1 MIGRLYIN
9 GQEVDLNEAV
19 PFPLN
24 FSIADVRNPE
34 KRKRNFSKTLALPGT
49 ANNRDIFASARMLSI
64 ADLDGVTGFQFDPT
78 VRTPAEYYRGNLR
91 IFSGLCELQDVERVG
106 DMFTFNINLLSS
118 FVDLF
123 QSLGNLKVNELGWDE
138 YDHTLGYGFIED
150 SWDTEIIKNGSPVA
164 NFSGGVPLGFG
175 YLYGLANW
183 GYNQF
188 DTIFKT
194 TDVILQVY
202 AKEIWDKCFARVG
215 LTYSSTFI
223 NSELFRRIVIGWE
236 GGSKIGISATEAAA
250 RNVDFDAAT
259 VRNGTFNTTSTV
271 SFSNITGRWRAQ
283 YILNNLISWPAAS
296 ITVNNDPINQ
306 YQSATK
312 SITVGRKG
320 KYRLLVTG
328 KLGGSWAFNTSTD
341 WTIYAPSVANTF
353 LNILF
358 EVQKNNWPQTVNQI
372 QLIHGGAAAYTTFA
386 GTLDFDCEVGDI
398 ISFKILSFVNISFVE
413 WTGSQISPTFDIA
426 LDNDGSDLNINL
438 VALDTPL
445 TDGDTVN
452 VSRFVTE
459 MKAVDFMKSII
470 TMFNLYITEPNE
482 QGVCAVAPLEDFYS
496 GNLPR
501 KRMRSQV
508 DYSRP
513 QKIIPTSEIEGKIY
527 AFRWKEDADFYNARH
542 RELYGNGYGNYEY
555 EVQSTFQ
562 QGERV
567 YGVAFAQSIP
577 VEYQQGGFI
586 LPQIIKYDATTGLV
600 SPFKG
605 SPRIFMYNG
614 LKSGSWR
621 LANDVN
627 YDPSNSGTYQ
637 DYTTYPQ
644 LNHLWDL
651 AAANFDL
658 NFGIPTTVYWAA
670 TNYTNNN
677 LWKRHERFIRELTGR
692 DSKLWQLYMKWT
704 DDEIAQLD
712 FARPIEIDG
721 VIYRLNKIVDFD
733 PDKDETTMTE
743 LVKIVEI
750 EAPAILSYADFEIEI
765 PPGDLLEGGDTI
777 NGSDTAPDLITGGD
791 MTVESSTDLRQMR

>member
-9 GQEVDLNEAV
+9 GQQVDLNESV

-106 DMFTFNINLLSS
+106 DMYTFNINLLSS

-123 QSLGNLKVNELGWDE
+123 QSLGNLKVSELGWDE
-138 YDHTLGYGFIED
+138 YDHVLGYGFIED

-188 DTIFKT
+188 ETIFKT

-202 AKEIWDKCFARVG
+202 AKEIWDKCFAKVG
-215 LTYSSTFI
+215 LSYSSTFI

-236 GGSKIGISATEAAA
+236 GGEKVGISNTEAAA
-250 RNVDFDAAT
+250 REVDFDAAT
-259 VRNGTFNTTSTV
+259 VKSGTLGRTGTPF
-271 SFSNITGRWRAQ
+271 FSNVTGQWRAG
-283 YILNNLISWPAAS
+283 YIHNDFVTWNDAA
-296 ITVNNDPINQ
+296 ITVNTDAISQ
-306 YQSATK
+306 YQSNTK

-320 KYRLLVTG
+320 NYRLLVTG
-328 KLGGSWAFNTSTD
+328 KLGGEWSFNT
-341 WTIYAPSVANTF
+341 APAIAPQNPLRIIFTV
-353 LNILF
+353 L
-358 EVQKNNWPQTVNQI
+358 KNNWPYSQNIINLTE
-372 QLIHGGAAAYTTFA
+372 GAAPSYTTFA
-386 GTLDFDCEVGDI
+386 GAIDMQCEPGDI
-398 ISFKILSFVNISFVE
+398 IGFRIQTQYNEIIG
-413 WTGSQISPTFDIA
+413 WTGAANDAPTFDYDI
-426 LDNDGSDLNINL
+426 DNDATDLNINL

-508 DYSRP
+508 DYSKV

-527 AFRWKEDADFYNARH
+527 AFRWKSDADFYNARY
-542 RELYGNGYGNYEY
+542 RELYGGGYGDYEY

-577 VEYQQGGFI
+577 VEYQQTGFI

-614 LKSGSWR
+614 LKNGSWR

-637 DYTTYPQ
+637 DYTNYPQ

-658 NFGIPTTVYWAA
+658 NFGIPATVYWSA